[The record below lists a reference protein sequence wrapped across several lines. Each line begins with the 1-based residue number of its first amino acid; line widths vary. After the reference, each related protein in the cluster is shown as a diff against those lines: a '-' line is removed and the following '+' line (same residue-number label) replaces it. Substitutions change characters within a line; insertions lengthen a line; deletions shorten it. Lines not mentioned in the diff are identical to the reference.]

1 MQTTKNM
8 AIGVEK
14 GLRNVVDY
22 LMKEGYYVEILSE
35 GMESNV
41 SKLDGLD
48 AIVIADYNTDM
59 LGYSDTETKS
69 PVINASGLTPEEIK
83 NRIDQIK
90 K

>member
-1 MQTTKNM
+1 MNK

-14 GLRNVVDY
+14 GLQNVVDY

-41 SKLDGLD
+41 SKLDGFD

-59 LGYSDTETKS
+59 LGYSDTETKA

-83 NRIDQIK
+83 SRIDQIRK
-90 K
+90 